1 MIREKSQKMISC
13 LLLIGLFLIACSP
26 SQPELDVIV
35 TQSSAAIFATNTAV
49 APSTTST
56 KKPTVTLSPSLTPT
70 PSANFYLERGVEY
83 LQSSDF
89 ENAYE
94 DFSSAIAIDNEL
106 SEAYALRGEVI
117 WRSSTNYDDAL
128 VNLNKSI
135 ELDPSKE
142 GYYVTRGIIWDLKGE
157 YEEAISDYNRAIE
170 LNPEFAYAFSH
181 RGITYRDHGEYE
193 KALQD
198 FDMAI
203 ELNPADAQAYYNRGT
218 AYQYLGDFEVINEY
232 YDAALADYNA
242 AIADYDTAIEK
253 DEEYEWA
260 YFDKGQV
267 LQILKRYDE
276 AILEYSNFL
285 DLNPSHPDAFQWRGY
300 CFMVLGDFQSAED
313 DIKTS
318 LDIMPVRVDGTVFY
332 LLGVIY
338 TNIDQTEE
346 AIESFE
352 QALLLP
358 LGLYQVQDTNYT
370 LVELMEDKGFPWFG
384 QPICSR
390 DTDGDFDPDLLT
402 TEFITDD
409 PFGYVEFPYQNM
421 VEGTSWNY
429 IWTSEDGMS
438 YETAGKWDDSISGL
452 HITYFAAP
460 SFGPGKWIY
469 SLYLE
474 DNLVREIECRV
485 VEP

>member
-1 MIREKSQKMISC
+1 MNQAKTQLLISC
-13 LLLIGLFLIACSP
+13 FLLTILFLSACAP

-35 TQSSAAIFATNTAV
+35 TQSSATVFATNTTDA
-49 APSTTST
+49 
-56 KKPTVTLSPSLTPT
+56 LSPSLTPT
-70 PSANFYLERGVEY
+70 PSA
-83 LQSSDF
+83 
-89 ENAYE
+89 
-94 DFSSAIAIDNEL
+94 DFSSAIAMDSEL
-106 SEAYALRGEVI
+106 AEAYALRGEVI

-128 VNLNKSI
+128 VNLDKSI

-142 GYYVTRGIIWDLKGE
+142 LYYVTRGIIWDMKGE

-170 LNPEFAYAFSH
+170 LNPEFVYAFSH
-181 RGITYRDHGEYE
+181 RGITYRDHGEYK

-203 ELNPADAQAYYNRGT
+203 ELNPADARAYYNRGT
-218 AYQYLGDFEVINEY
+218 GYQYLGDFEVINEY
-232 YDAALADYNA
+232 DDAALADYNA

-260 YFDKGQV
+260 YFYKGQV

-276 AILEYSNFL
+276 AILEYSNVL
-285 DLNPSHPDAFQWRGY
+285 ELNPLNPDAYKWRGY
-300 CFMVLGDFQSAED
+300 CFMVLGDFQSAVD
-313 DIKTS
+313 DLQSS
-318 LDIMPVRVDGTVFY
+318 LDILPVQYDGTVFY
-332 LLGVIY
+332 FLGIIY

-352 QALLLP
+352 QALTLP
-358 LGLYQVQDTNYT
+358 LGLYQAQEVNYT
-370 LVELMEDKGFPWFG
+370 LMELMEDKGFPWFG

-429 IWTSEDGMS
+429 IWTSEDGMI